1 MIKQIV
7 AKRYAKAIFQIVQS
21 GPSREAHGN
30 EAKAGPPMSP
40 RPMLAPAKPE
50 ARLEKE
56 LDRTLKILRQASQA
70 FKEHVSFRHIM
81 LNPAFDQEVK
91 ISVLKAFLEKIQ
103 ANGPAVKFLEYLVR
117 KNRCGYLEEIS
128 RSFSIMMDEFLKIIR
143 IPISTARELSREEQ
157 ETLRQ
162 HLEAAT
168 GRKVEMQ
175 WSVNPSLIGGMVVRI
190 GEAVVDGSI
199 LGQLQ
204 AIRRS
209 LIKTA

>member
-1 MIKQIV
+1 
-7 AKRYAKAIFQIVQS
+7 
-21 GPSREAHGN
+21 
-30 EAKAGPPMSP
+30 
-40 RPMLAPAKPE
+40 
-50 ARLEKE
+50 
-56 LDRTLKILRQASQA
+56 
-70 FKEHVSFRHIM
+70 M